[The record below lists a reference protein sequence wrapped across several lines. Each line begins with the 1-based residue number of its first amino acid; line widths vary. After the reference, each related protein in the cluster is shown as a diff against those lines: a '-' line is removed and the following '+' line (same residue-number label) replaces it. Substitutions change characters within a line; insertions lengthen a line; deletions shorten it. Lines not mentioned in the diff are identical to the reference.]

1 VSRSEDEAHG
11 TGTGPGDMTLLAEG
25 AAAMGLALT
34 AAQLAQFERYLALLL
49 DWNERLN
56 LTAIRDPAA
65 IQQRHFLDSLS
76 CAAVMGDLKN
86 RKVVDV
92 GAGAGFPGL
101 PLKILVPDMALTLV
115 ESTAKK
121 GRFLAAAVEEL
132 NLDGV
137 EIVLDRAENIGHLP
151 GHREAYDWVLARAVA
166 PLPTLVEYL
175 LPLCVIG
182 GRILAQKGPKAEEE
196 IGQAAWAI
204 RQLGGRRANLH
215 QAAVP
220 GLDET
225 RILVVIEKLTPS
237 PEEYPRRPG
246 VPAKTPLLGP

>member
-1 VSRSEDEAHG
+1 VSQSKGEAHT

-25 AAAMGLALT
+25 ADAMGLALT
-34 AAQLAQFERYLALLL
+34 TPQLAQFERSLALLL
-49 DWNERLN
+49 EWNRRLT
-56 LTAIRDPAA
+56 LPAIRDPAA

-76 CAAVMGDLKN
+76 CAAVMGDLNN
-86 RKVVDV
+86 RRVVDV

-132 NLDGV
+132 KLDGV
-137 EIVLDRAENIGHLP
+137 QLVLDRAENIGHMP
-151 GHREAYDWVLARAVA
+151 GHREVYDWAVARAVA
-166 PLPTLVEYL
+166 ALPTLVEYL

-182 GRILAQKGPKAEEE
+182 GRLLAQKGPRAAEEM
-196 IGQAAWAI
+196 GQAAWAVE
-204 RQLGGRRANLH
+204 QLGGGRAKLH
-215 QAAVP
+215 QVTVP

-225 RILVVIEKLTPS
+225 RILVVVDKTRPS
-237 PEEYPRRPG
+237 PNEYPRRPG
-246 VPAKTPLLGP
+246 IPAKSPLLGP